1 MDSCLIV
8 SLIEKVIKRSVWQN
22 APFLFYNLVV
32 SLKDLFLFVLGNVFW
47 VGFHT
52 MFVHIQTFN
61 LFLLRYTKSDSF
73 LQDEEYYKGC

>member
-32 SLKDLFLFVLGNVFW
+32 SLKDLFYL
-47 VGFHT
+47 
-52 MFVHIQTFN
+52 
-61 LFLLRYTKSDSF
+61 S
-73 LQDEEYYKGC
+73 